1 MTVIG
6 QPTNYD
12 LRIDR
17 QTEKFLARKHQLTYF
32 IVTDAV
38 VPIGLAIQILNDRAE
53 YWRLS

>member
-17 QTEKFLARKHQLTYF
+17 QTEKFLARKHRLTYF